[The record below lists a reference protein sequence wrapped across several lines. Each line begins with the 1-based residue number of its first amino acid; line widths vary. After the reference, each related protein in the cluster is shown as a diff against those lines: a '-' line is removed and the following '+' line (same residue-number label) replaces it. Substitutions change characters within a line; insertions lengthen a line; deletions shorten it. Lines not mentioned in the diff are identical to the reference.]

1 MLNEVVCRYGVP
13 ASLHSDQGANL
24 CSSVVYSLCEL
35 LGIATTRTS
44 AYHPQG
50 NGQVERFNRTLQS
63 ILAKTVDTNQDTWD
77 SQLPKALFAYRTAV
91 HDTTGF
97 TPFHLTFARSPQL
110 PVDVMLGRIL
120 PAKLRSYPQFV
131 QEAHK
136 QVASSCNIA
145 QQHLRAQH
153 LRNKQL
159 YDKDNTAVQFCVG
172 DRVWLYTPVVS
183 KGKTKKFTSFWK
195 GPYTI
200 VDKPG
205 EINYKIQLIGG
216 TQTFVVH
223 RNRLK
228 LCYTPPPTSNAEFSQ
243 PSLPS
248 DSQSTLPTYCP
259 DSGIGGYTNL
269 DFTQPDT
276 RPARIRRPPHRF
288 NDYIRH

>member
-1 MLNEVVCRYGVP
+1 M
-13 ASLHSDQGANL
+13 
-24 CSSVVYSLCEL
+24 
-35 LGIATTRTS
+35 
-44 AYHPQG
+44 
-50 NGQVERFNRTLQS
+50 
-63 ILAKTVDTNQDTWD
+63 
-77 SQLPKALFAYRTAV
+77 
-91 HDTTGF
+91 
-97 TPFHLTFARSPQL
+97 
-110 PVDVMLGRIL
+110 
-120 PAKLRSYPQFV
+120 
-131 QEAHK
+131 
-136 QVASSCNIA
+136 ASSCNIA

-172 DRVWLYTPVVS
+172 DRVWLYTSVVS

-205 EINYKIQLIGG
+205 EINYKIQFIGG

-228 LCYTPPPTSNAEFSQ
+228 LCYTPPPISNAEFSQ
-243 PSLPS
+243 PPLPS
-248 DSQSTLPTYCP
+248 DSQSTLLTYCP

-288 NDYIRH
+288 NDYNQH